1 MKKTVRNILFP
12 ALGILAVTA
21 FALFWHF
28 YASPTRVAFVNYPE
42 YILAPLLDQEINPSV
57 EAVPLQWNEKSGRE
71 LKGFDCVIFFG
82 MGLKFTEEQ
91 QEISV
96 PVEEEDVWKSIGI
109 TFSYAGIMVPLG
121 LVLSFIVALFLNQ
134 GLKGIGVF
142 RLLYYIP
149 CLIPSIVQ
157 SMIYLYI
164 FNPNYGVM
172 NDIFAGLGFEKSQFF
187 DSPNYNAVLTFMF
200 MNLFGVGGSML
211 IWLAGLKSVPQTYY
225 EAAKIEGGGYFYS
238 LVRITI
244 PLCSPYIFYLLITN
258 VIATL
263 QICGNA
269 YMISSSGGVDNN
281 LLFFGLY
288 IYRTFMNNNFGY
300 SSALAYLLFIVIAAL
315 SALLFRF
322 NKYVYYEGDN

>member
-1 MKKTVRNILFP
+1 MKKLSAKAKKRIMANVTGYALIL
-12 ALGILAVTA
+12 
-21 FALFWHF
+21 
-28 YASPTRVAFVNYPE
+28 
-42 YILAPLLDQEINPSV
+42 PLLIGLVVFTLYPLLVSLFNSFFYNYDGFSPYEEFEFGFGNYLRAFTGYESEI
-57 EAVPLQWNEKSGRE
+57 
-71 LKGFDCVIFFG
+71 F
-82 MGLKFTEEQ
+82 
-91 QEISV
+91 
-96 PVEEEDVWKSIGI
+96 WKSIGI

>member
-1 MKKTVRNILFP
+1 MKKLSAKAKKRIMANVTGYALIL
-12 ALGILAVTA
+12 
-21 FALFWHF
+21 
-28 YASPTRVAFVNYPE
+28 
-42 YILAPLLDQEINPSV
+42 PLLIGLVVFTLYPLFVSLFNSFFYNYDGFNPYEEFEFGFGNYLRAFTGYESEI
-57 EAVPLQWNEKSGRE
+57 
-71 LKGFDCVIFFG
+71 F
-82 MGLKFTEEQ
+82 
-91 QEISV
+91 
-96 PVEEEDVWKSIGI
+96 WKSIGI